1 MYQALYRKYRPK
13 VFDDVLGQNHIT
25 ETLKNQV
32 ISGRLS
38 HAYLFTGTH
47 GTGKTTCAKIL
58 SRAVNCQDPQ
68 NGNPCNKCPA
78 CLGIE
83 SGSIVD
89 VMEIDAA
96 SNNGVDNI
104 RALRDDSIYSPASVK
119 KRVYIV
125 DEVHMLSTAAFNA
138 LLKIMEEPPE
148 HLMFILATTEL
159 NKVPA
164 TILSRCQRFSFK
176 RITPEDIAQRLQ
188 YVARQEN
195 IGLEPGAA
203 SLLAR
208 LSDGAMR
215 DALSLMDQCVV
226 SGGSLTAEDIY
237 NTLGLAG
244 NIKTAAIMEA
254 IGRGSSP
261 QALEIFDQL
270 YASGKDI
277 SALFSELSSL
287 CRDLLMLKAVGSSAA
302 LIGGYDDDTMA
313 KLSGLFTFEG
323 LMHTMEVLQSTQ
335 STLSGS
341 TNRRADAELCL
352 LHLCDPSLSGD
363 ISALIARI
371 AALEA
376 KLQDIQAHGV
386 TIAPQTQ
393 AQPVQQAQETPEY
406 DDIDAPPPW
415 EDEDI
420 PPEPG
425 ETGYQPQPEPQ
436 EEEPKAVPSS
446 PQGPKSGIQSVDF
459 WPQLVA
465 AIRSKLDIMTG
476 MYLANAELCSAQIIG
491 GELIVAASNQ
501 FILDVIGKKETG
513 NLIAEEATG
522 PLGSRPVVKFL
533 LASAL
538 APKNDKLKDLVNRAK
553 GYDNIKIN

>member
-68 NGNPCNKCPA
+68 NGNPCNRCPA

-261 QALEIFDQL
+261 RALEIFNQL

-313 KLSGLFTFEG
+313 RLSGLFTFEG

-363 ISALIARI
+363 ISALTARI

-386 TIAPQTQ
+386 AIAPQAQ
-393 AQPVQQAQETPEY
+393 AQPVHQAQETPEY
-406 DDIDAPPPW
+406 DDLDAPPPW

-436 EEEPKAVPSS
+436 EEPKAVPSS

-513 NLIAEEATG
+513 DLIAEEATT